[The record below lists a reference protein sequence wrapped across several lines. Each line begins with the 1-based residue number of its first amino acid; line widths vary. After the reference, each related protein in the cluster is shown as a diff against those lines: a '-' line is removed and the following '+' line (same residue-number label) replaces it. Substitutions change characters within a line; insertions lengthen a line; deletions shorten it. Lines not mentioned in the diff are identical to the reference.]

1 MNKLNFC
8 PYDFSEIDMD
18 NLAYELTFPRMW
30 SWKDVKEKTVVGTGI
45 KIYISENDDRRDER
59 FKKNTKTEHI
69 ILREHFLP
77 GRKNGFKLLKEF
89 IERENAKIV
98 DECEKALEEMELEE
112 GADYDDEF
120 LVLKRQKMLFY
131 NVRDG
136 IDVFEDINR
145 NIIIYAMP
153 CCPHC
158 HNRLPIGWDKAEDFG
173 AVALMAPSGR
183 GKTTFLLSMMNRN
196 WEAFQELG
204 GDPDSRH
211 QISIA
216 PAHLPH
222 DEKDTTYYEMANNAN
237 EMCRKGGRCP
247 DNTDRQHWIPPVFLK
262 VQYLNHTMIIGI
274 YDNAGEE
281 LRKMNLIENPNL
293 HMLLDKMFAELYLFE
308 PDDLN
313 ITLPRKREQNIK
325 QEFKSCKLLP
335 VEEQGKEQEENRG
348 KKISGRDLIKDAFEV
363 PFKSG
368 DIKAALEVYYNYKN
382 VLVQHD
388 CRSHLEEM
396 YFAGVIIKSDLLEHC
411 EEIKSKAEY
420 DILFQR
426 GILDDMLDKDSME
439 MRNELVQ
446 KMIKELHLFG
456 SKDID
461 EFKRDFGEIDR
472 NGKPTGRQAV
482 SWHCISALG
491 CGSDG
496 GKLQDEYAPIRVAEP
511 LLTCILR
518 RIADNGWMEE

>member
-173 AVALMAPSGR
+173 AVALMA
-183 GKTTFLLSMMNRN
+183 
-196 WEAFQELG
+196 
-204 GDPDSRH
+204 D
-211 QISIA
+211 
-216 PAHLPH
+216 
-222 DEKDTTYYEMANNAN
+222 
-237 EMCRKGGRCP
+237 RKS
-247 DNTDRQHWIPPVFLK
+247 V
-262 VQYLNHTMIIGI
+262 V
-274 YDNAGEE
+274 
-281 LRKMNLIENPNL
+281 
-293 HMLLDKMFAELYLFE
+293 
-308 PDDLN
+308 
-313 ITLPRKREQNIK
+313 
-325 QEFKSCKLLP
+325 
-335 VEEQGKEQEENRG
+335 
-348 KKISGRDLIKDAFEV
+348 
-363 PFKSG
+363 
-368 DIKAALEVYYNYKN
+368 
-382 VLVQHD
+382 
-388 CRSHLEEM
+388 
-396 YFAGVIIKSDLLEHC
+396 
-411 EEIKSKAEY
+411 
-420 DILFQR
+420 
-426 GILDDMLDKDSME
+426 
-439 MRNELVQ
+439 
-446 KMIKELHLFG
+446 
-456 SKDID
+456 
-461 EFKRDFGEIDR
+461 
-472 NGKPTGRQAV
+472 
-482 SWHCISALG
+482 
-491 CGSDG
+491 
-496 GKLQDEYAPIRVAEP
+496 
-511 LLTCILR
+511 
-518 RIADNGWMEE
+518 